1 LAKFIEMAREMISS
15 VSTETKTKNANLYR
29 DEIKKHKHQILNFK
43 NKKCA
48 KLQEPEIAKKI

>member
-1 LAKFIEMAREMISS
+1 MAREMISS